1 MKVTDMSTVQ
11 AAATV
16 RLENDGGTILDFLNI
31 DDAAIC
37 LTMIYMTNDITNGF
51 GQDYQNNISV
61 VSSPTRIAI
70 LGFGRHSFYKVDG
83 KICQYESLMDD
94 LREINVVL
102 DAAIA
107 RWETQAV

>member
-11 AAATV
+11 AAATDL
-16 RLENDGGTILDFLNI
+16 LENDGGTILDFLTI

-37 LTMIYMTNDITNGF
+37 LTMIYMTNDLTNGF

-70 LGFGRHSFYKVDG
+70 LGFGRHSFYKVDDR
-83 KICQYESLMDD
+83 ICLYESLTDD

>member
-11 AAATV
+11 VVATDL
-16 RLENDGGTILDFLNI
+16 LENGGGTILDFLSI
-31 DDAAIC
+31 EDAAIC
-37 LTMIYMTNDITNGF
+37 LTMIYLTNDLTTGF

-61 VSSPTRIAI
+61 VSSPSRIAI
-70 LGFGRHSFYKVDG
+70 LGFGRHSFYKVDDR
-83 KICQYESLMDD
+83 ICLYESLTDY
-94 LREINVVL
+94 LRDINVVL